1 MAFSATDRTVAPDM
15 NFESCSTWLTRS
27 RFRNAISPSSGVS
40 SAAKIRNK
48 VDLPEPF
55 GPMRPMRS
63 PAVTVNETF
72 WKRGLAPKAFEIPC
86 ALMIGG
92 NGLRSPNGTREN
104 GLGKIQ
110 NQAKESGSQ
119 LFFSFALSGLC
130 RFPFWRR
137 FAAVRDDFG

>member
-63 PAVTVNETF
+63 PSVTVNETF
-72 WKRGLAPKAFEIPC
+72 WKRGFDPKAFEIPW

-92 NGLRSPNGTREN
+92 NGCALLDIYLRDYQETRTALGPARSSLRVAERTLRSLGDPLG
-104 GLGKIQ
+104 GLR
-110 NQAKESGSQ
+110 
-119 LFFSFALSGLC
+119 SF
-130 RFPFWRR
+130 
-137 FAAVRDDFG
+137 

>member
-1 MAFSATDRTVAPDM
+1 
-15 NFESCSTWLTRS
+15 
-27 RFRNAISPSSGVS
+27 
-40 SAAKIRNK
+40 
-48 VDLPEPF
+48 
-55 GPMRPMRS
+55 MRS